1 MNDFIELRRVSSIIL
16 RRWWWLAILTVLG
29 ALAGYLFSRQQ
40 TPVYQATT
48 TILVGDSIRST
59 NVDRVDIQVSE
70 ALVQTYVE
78 VAQRQPVLQGVVT
91 ALNLNGSW
99 QALGRQIQV
108 TQIESTQ
115 LIQIVVEASSPE
127 MARRIADEIV
137 NQLIL
142 LSPTNSEGSDNE
154 FNREQLTS
162 LQERIVTGQ
171 NRLLEIEDAMS
182 KSISEIEL
190 ADLQREKSTLNG
202 LLVEWERNYAD
213 MLLVTE
219 PKRNPTQLSVI
230 ESAHSNNTQIRPR
243 VQLNTLL
250 GGVLGMIIGLGLIF
264 LLDFLDD
271 TYKSLN
277 DFSQSEEVNILG
289 SIRKIKGRKLSDK
302 LVALKYPHSPVTE
315 SYRIIRSRIR
325 FKPTDKL
332 TRSIM
337 VTSSMPEEGKSVTAA
352 NLAVVFAQANYKTVI
367 VDADLRHPALHE
379 FFEVNN
385 EVGLGDILSSTD
397 FRIEDCVQD
406 TSVKNLKILTSGTPL
421 LDPSE
426 RLGSERMKD
435 ILDELKSV
443 ASVIIVDSAPVLVY
457 ADAIVLSSRLDGV
470 IMVIQAGKSTRGAIT
485 QALFDL
491 QNANANL
498 LGSVFNQSPKSD
510 TFSVNKAYMQERP
523 QLSAPMALTKKAK
536 ANAGPFEDLRDSAIP
551 LNEKLEIP
559 GLVREETTVD
569 EGLGPEYKNEIAEL
583 DSLDL
588 TPDETSALSMSDSLE
603 QEYEDE
609 VAEFQNLEEETST
622 EVGNV
627 TVHEYQG
634 EVTEQGNL
642 EAEVNGKLSGFQE
655 NAESRDRKN
664 RKRRSRKIR
673 DNGSKNEEAAGNRI
687 DVPIA
692 NETDAQMGMDQL
704 SEPVDH
710 DVVLVDRNKD
720 E

>member
-154 FNREQLTS
+154 FNREQLAS

-332 TRSIM
+332 TRSII
-337 VTSSMPEEGKSVTAA
+337 
-352 NLAVVFAQANYKTVI
+352 NLF
-367 VDADLRHPALHE
+367 
-379 FFEVNN
+379 
-385 EVGLGDILSSTD
+385 ST
-397 FRIEDCVQD
+397 
-406 TSVKNLKILTSGTPL
+406 T
-421 LDPSE
+421 
-426 RLGSERMKD
+426 
-435 ILDELKSV
+435 
-443 ASVIIVDSAPVLVY
+443 
-457 ADAIVLSSRLDGV
+457 
-470 IMVIQAGKSTRGAIT
+470 
-485 QALFDL
+485 
-491 QNANANL
+491 
-498 LGSVFNQSPKSD
+498 
-510 TFSVNKAYMQERP
+510 
-523 QLSAPMALTKKAK
+523 
-536 ANAGPFEDLRDSAIP
+536 
-551 LNEKLEIP
+551 
-559 GLVREETTVD
+559 
-569 EGLGPEYKNEIAEL
+569 
-583 DSLDL
+583 
-588 TPDETSALSMSDSLE
+588 
-603 QEYEDE
+603 
-609 VAEFQNLEEETST
+609 
-622 EVGNV
+622 
-627 TVHEYQG
+627 
-634 EVTEQGNL
+634 
-642 EAEVNGKLSGFQE
+642 
-655 NAESRDRKN
+655 
-664 RKRRSRKIR
+664 
-673 DNGSKNEEAAGNRI
+673 
-687 DVPIA
+687 
-692 NETDAQMGMDQL
+692 
-704 SEPVDH
+704 
-710 DVVLVDRNKD
+710 
-720 E
+720 